1 MATLGLAKDSGRPT
15 PEGQTLLEI
24 LRSEGKLQRPP
35 DDMTVLKLGRWLREW
50 TGIEDDPIRYST
62 GKRAWIAHFECGPPR
77 KQ

>member
-1 MATLGLAKDSGRPT
+1 
-15 PEGQTLLEI
+15 
-24 LRSEGKLQRPP
+24 
-35 DDMTVLKLGRWLREW
+35 MTVLKLGRWLREW